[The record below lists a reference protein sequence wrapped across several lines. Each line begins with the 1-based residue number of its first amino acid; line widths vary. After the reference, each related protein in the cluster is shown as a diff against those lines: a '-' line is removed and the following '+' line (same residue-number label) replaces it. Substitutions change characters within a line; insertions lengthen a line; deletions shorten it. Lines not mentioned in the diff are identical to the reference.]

1 MIKRRK
7 VLSTLAAGLGAVI
20 SLPSW
25 ANGWSLK
32 SLGKIQYLDI
42 EDEALLISIVDTIIP
57 ATDTPGAKEVGV
69 HILMQKLIQDCQPR
83 AAQDGFRMGLVTTNA
98 VAIGKY
104 GKSFIDLSNEEK
116 KEVLISMARSEYPDQ
131 KNFFNSVKRMT
142 IDGYMKSEYAMTN
155 ITKWEMAPNRY
166 YGCIQVKV

>member
-98 VAIGKY
+98 VAIGQY

-116 KEVLISMARSEYPDQ
+116 KEVLISMSMSEYPDQ

-155 ITKWEMAPNRY
+155 ISKWEMAPNRY
-166 YGCIQVKV
+166 YGCVQVKV